1 MNYKLVHIKQ
11 GNFYYKDE
19 DNVNNVLRMDR
30 DPFSFEVGNAT
41 IPIDI
46 QYGSKRVC
54 VVVDSLCTISM
65 LKARFSAVAVCG
77 SDSLLD
83 HAARECDDERCVC
96 PIQRS
101 GL

>member
-19 DNVNNVLRMDR
+19 YNVNDVLRMDR

-46 QYGSKRVC
+46 QYGSKR
-54 VVVDSLCTISM
+54 
-65 LKARFSAVAVCG
+65 A
-77 SDSLLD
+77 
-83 HAARECDDERCVC
+83 
-96 PIQRS
+96 
-101 GL
+101 

>member
-19 DNVNNVLRMDR
+19 DSVNDVLEMARG
-30 DPFSFEVGNAT
+30 PFSFEVGNAT

-54 VVVDSLCTISM
+54 VVVDSLCTISL
-65 LKARFSAVAVCG
+65 LKARFSAVGICAP
-77 SDSLLD
+77 SSQLD
-83 HAARECDDERCVC
+83 HEKRECSDERCVR
-96 PIQRS
+96 PI
-101 GL
+101 